1 MWIWPG
7 NGRSAECDA
16 KSPKGEDSA
25 APSDFSR
32 ARFGGRVGISLQRDR
47 SKSVDIFDQA
57 AWARF
62 SPSARSAGRCR
73 AQRHAVW
80 RRCHGRRGP
89 VPDFYLLQI
98 MLAGGCTLTQA
109 GRSYDMPAGLFG
121 GHQFQPALHE
131 DVVLRRAPAHDTHR
145 AKPAGARIAGLDRA
159 RTEGTDLIRS
169 ITGVRDGEGRHADA
183 HRPYAL
189 RRSSPQLIEPRSPAR
204 SPARRLDVGL
214 RPPGRAAAQ
223 PQPGF

>member
-1 MWIWPG
+1 MCRDLISRARRDSEALHVDLARERPF
-7 NGRSAECDA
+7 GRVRRGIAQGRGA
-16 KSPKGEDSA
+16 LA

-80 RRCHGRRGP
+80 RRCHGRGAPCSRFLSPANHACRRLHVDAGRP
-89 VPDFYLLQI
+89 LLRH
-98 MLAGGCTLTQA
+98 AGGV
-109 GRSYDMPAGLFG
+109 FG

-169 ITGVRDGEGRHADA
+169 IAGVRQW
-183 HRPYAL
+183 
-189 RRSSPQLIEPRSPAR
+189 RRSPR
-204 SPARRLDVGL
+204 
-214 RPPGRAAAQ
+214 
-223 PQPGF
+223 